1 MDVSSCPRSLETSKM
16 PAQGLG
22 FEDRSLTH
30 DEIRQTV
37 AKAVEAADLC
47 GKKVLCII
55 PDHTRTCPLPLL
67 FRLMCETIGAVAK
80 KLDFIIALGT
90 HPPLAEDAVNRLVGL
105 TAEERRGPYAKFA
118 IYNHEWDN
126 PAALKPI
133 GTISADEVERIS
145 GGLLREDVNVECNK
159 LLFDYDVACV
169 VGPTFPHEVVGFSGG
184 NKYFFPGISGPEV
197 LNFFHWLGAVIT
209 LPRIIG
215 TAWTPVREVVDR
227 AAAMI
232 DRRKLCFSLVV
243 HHGELHGLYAGT
255 PEEAWAEAAKL
266 SEKLHIV
273 YVDKP
278 FKRVLSCAPRMYD
291 DIWTAGKCM
300 YKLEPALA
308 DGAELVIYA
317 PHISE
322 VSYTHGKVLDEIGY
336 HVRDYFR
343 TRMDRFKGYPRGVLA
358 HSTHVKGIGTFL
370 DGVEEPRVN
379 VVLATRISRERC
391 ERINLGYM
399 NPDEIAFADWEG
411 REAEGVVR
419 IPKAGET
426 LYRLSDGTVPRIPG
440 DV

>member
-1 MDVSSCPRSLETSKM
+1 M

-22 FEDRSLTH
+22 FEERPLTGE
-30 DEIRQTV
+30 EIERTV
-37 AKAVEAADLC
+37 AEEVEAAGLR

-67 FRLMCETIGAVAK
+67 FRLMCDHIGAVAK
-80 KLDFIIALGT
+80 KLDFIVALGT
-90 HPPLAEDAVNRLVGL
+90 HPPLPEDAINRLVGL
-105 TAEERRGPYAKFA
+105 TPEERRGAYAKFA
-118 IYNHEWDN
+118 IHNHEWDN
-126 PAALKPI
+126 PGALQRV
-133 GTISADEVERIS
+133 GTFSADEIEEIS
-145 GGLLREDVNVECNK
+145 GGLLREDVNVEVNK
-159 LLFDYDVACV
+159 RLFDYDAACI

-215 TAWTPVREVVDR
+215 TARTPVREVVDR
-227 AAAMI
+227 AAGMI
-232 DRRKLCFSLVV
+232 DLPKLCFSLVV
-243 HHGELHGLYAGT
+243 HHDELHGLYAGT
-255 PEEAWAEAAKL
+255 PEEAWAEAAAL
-266 SEKLHIV
+266 SQKLHIV
-273 YVDKP
+273 YVEKP
-278 FKRVLSCAPRMYD
+278 FKRVLSCAPRMYG

-308 DGAELVIYA
+308 DGAELIVYA
-317 PHISE
+317 PHINE

-343 TRMDRFKGYPRGVLA
+343 TRMERFKEYPRGVLA
-358 HSTHVKGIGTFL
+358 HSTHVKGIGTFI
-370 DGVEEPRVN
+370 DGVEKPRVN

-399 NPDEIAFADWEG
+399 NPDDVNFDDWEG
-411 REAEGVVR
+411 RESEGIVR

>member
-1 MDVSSCPRSLETSKM
+1 M

-22 FEDRSLTH
+22 FEDRPLTRE
-30 DEIRQTV
+30 EIERTV
-37 AKAVEAADLC
+37 AEAVEAADLR

-67 FRLMCETIGAVAK
+67 FRLMCEHIGAVAG
-80 KLDFIIALGT
+80 KLDFIVALGT
-90 HPPLAEDAVNRLVGL
+90 HPPLPEDAINRLVGL
-105 TAEERRGPYAKFA
+105 TPEERRGEYARFA

-126 PAALKPI
+126 PAALKRI
-133 GTISADEVERIS
+133 GTFSADEIEEIS
-145 GGLLREDVNVECNK
+145 GGLLREDVNVEINK
-159 LLFDYDVACV
+159 RLFDYDAACI

-184 NKYFFPGISGPEV
+184 NKYFFPGISGPDV

-215 TAWTPVREVVDR
+215 TARTPVRDVVER

-232 DRRKLCFSLVV
+232 DLPKLCFSLVV

-255 PEEAWAEAAKL
+255 PEDAWAEAAAL
-266 SEKLHIV
+266 SDKLHIV

-278 FKRVLSCAPRMYD
+278 FNRVLSCAPRMYD

-308 DGAELVIYA
+308 DGAELIIYA
-317 PHISE
+317 PHIAE

-343 TRMDRFKGYPRGVLA
+343 TRMEQFKKYPRGVLA
-358 HSTHVKGIGTFL
+358 HSTHVKGIGTFV
-370 DGVEEPRVN
+370 DGVEKPRVN
-379 VVLATRISRERC
+379 VVLATRIPKDRC

-399 NPDEIAFADWEG
+399 NPDDVNFDDWEG
-411 REAEGVVR
+411 RESEGVVR

-426 LYRLSDGTVPRIPG
+426 LYRLSDGSVPRIPG
-440 DV
+440 DA